1 MAKNLLIIES
11 PNKIETIQKYLK
23 NEDFE
28 IIATIGHI
36 RDLST
41 RGMGFNERTLE
52 PKWIVPTKKPK
63 KGQKTKQEIIAEI
76 KEKAK
81 DAEKIYLAS
90 DPDREGE
97 AIAWHVYEILN
108 KPEQEK
114 CFRITFNEIT
124 KDAILEA
131 LEHPRK
137 IDMLWVQSQFA
148 RRILDRLVGYSL
160 SRLVRQKLRAKS
172 AGRVQTVALKFIY
185 DREKEIKKFKSTK
198 WWTLDVVLKGD
209 MKLILRSVNDNIKDL
224 NYKKINDD
232 VHGTGID
239 FKDAPSAEI
248 VKKNLKEDF
257 KIYSIDEPKIY
268 TSNPRDPYKTSTMQ
282 QDAIN
287 KLGWNVSKSTSVAQK
302 LYEGIKIKHEH
313 TALISYP
320 RTDSIRISDNFA
332 KKIKDFILKKFG
344 EKYYQERKFANKG
357 NAQNTQDAHEAIRVI
372 DPTITPDSL
381 KKLIT
386 RDEYKLYK
394 MIWVRTLAA
403 FMTPSKFENV
413 IVRVESNKNKFYT
426 YNRRMIFDGFRKI
439 YNPYEDANVPHD
451 IGLKNLKIN
460 KILKMESAEV
470 TEHESTPPPRFN
482 QASLIKALDE
492 AGVGRPSTY
501 KSMANMAVERGYA
514 RLENRAY
521 VMQPIGD
528 LVIDELQQYFP
539 YIVDKNFTKEM
550 EGHLDEIA
558 SKEENWKEW
567 ILEFKPK
574 FKKDMKTAIKEMK
587 QAKLEKVGR
596 KCPKCGSE
604 LVYRFARKSGAK
616 FIGCSNYPNCK
627 YAEFPETPRKILE
640 EKCPQCGKNLIERY
654 NRRGQKFIGCTGYPK
669 CHYVRSIPKEPK
681 PEDQQNPTTPIK
693 AETTSKVEKVSVK
706 KDTIKKTKK
715 N

>member
-11 PNKIETIQKYLK
+11 PNKIETIKKYLK
-23 NEDFE
+23 NQDFE
-28 IIATIGHI
+28 IIATVGHI

-41 RGMGFNERTLE
+41 RGMGFNEKTLE
-52 PKWIVPTKKPK
+52 PKWIIPTKLQK
-63 KGQKTKQEIIAEI
+63 KGQKTKQEIINEI
-76 KEKAK
+76 REKAK
-81 DAEKIYLAS
+81 HADKVYLAS

-114 CFRITFNEIT
+114 CYRITFNEIT
-124 KDAILEA
+124 KDAVLEA
-131 LEHPRK
+131 IANPRR

-160 SRLVRQKLRAKS
+160 SKLVKTKLRARS

-185 DREKEIKKFKSTK
+185 DREKEILKFKSTK
-198 WWTLDVVLKGD
+198 WWTLDVVLKD
-209 MKLILRSVNDNIKDL
+209 NMKLILREVNKNIKDL

-239 FKDAPSAEI
+239 FKDGASAEI
-248 VKKNLKEDF
+248 VKNNLSKDF
-257 KIYSIDEPKIY
+257 KIYAIDEPKIY

-287 KLGWNVSKSTSVAQK
+287 KLGWNVGKVTSVAQR
-302 LYEGIKIKHEH
+302 LYEGVKIHNEH

-320 RTDSIRISDNFA
+320 RTDSVRISDNFINKVKPFII
-332 KKIKDFILKKFG
+332 KKYG
-344 EKYYQERKFANKG
+344 EEYYRERVFANKT
-357 NAQNTQDAHEAIRVI
+357 NSQNTQDAHEAIRVI
-372 DPTITPDSL
+372 DPTITPESL
-381 KKLIT
+381 KKIIN

-394 MIWVRTLAA
+394 LIWVRTIAA

-413 IVRVESNKNKFYT
+413 IVRVVSNDNKFYT

-439 YNPYEDANVPHD
+439 YNPFEDTNVPHD

-460 KILKMESAEV
+460 KILKLQDANV
-470 TEHESTPPPRFN
+470 NEHESTPPPRYN
-482 QASLIKALDE
+482 QASLIKELDE

-501 KSMANMAVERGYA
+501 KSMANMAIERGYA
-514 RLENRAY
+514 KLENRAY
-521 VMQPIGD
+521 VLQPIGK
-528 LVIDELQQYFP
+528 LVIDELQGYFP

-574 FKKDMKTAIKEMK
+574 FQKDLRKATKEMK
-587 QAKLEKVGR
+587 QAQLEKVGR
-596 KCPKCGSE
+596 KCPKCGAD
-604 LVYRFARKSGAK
+604 LVYRYAKKSGAK
-616 FIGCSNYPNCK
+616 FIGCSDYPNCK
-627 YAEFPETPRKILE
+627 YAEFPNSPVVELD
-640 EKCPQCGKNLIERY
+640 EKCPECGKPLVQRF
-654 NRRGQKFIGCTGYPK
+654 NRRGQKFIGCSGYPK
-669 CHYVRSIPKEPK
+669 CKYVRSMPKEPK
-681 PEDQQNPTTPIK
+681 PESSDDKNN
-693 AETTSKVEKVSVK
+693 SKK
-706 KDTIKKTKK
+706 
-715 N
+715 

>member
-1 MAKNLLIIES
+1 MARNLLVIES
-11 PNKIETIQKYLK
+11 PNKIETIKKYLK
-23 NEDFE
+23 DEDFE

-36 RDLST
+36 RDLSS

-52 PKWIVPTKKPK
+52 PKWIVPTKKPL
-63 KGQKTKQEIIAEI
+63 KGQKTKQEIINDI

-81 DAEKIYLAS
+81 NAEKIYLAS

-97 AIAWHVYEILN
+97 AIAWHVYEVLN

-148 RRILDRLVGYSL
+148 RRVLDRLVGYSL

-172 AGRVQTVALKFIY
+172 AGRVQTVALKFVY
-185 DREKEIKKFKSTK
+185 DREKEIAKFKSTK
-198 WWTLDVVLKGD
+198 WWTLDVTLAGN
-209 MKLILRSVNDNIKDL
+209 MKLILREVNKNIKDL
-224 NYKKINDD
+224 NYKKINDE

-239 FKDAPSAEI
+239 FKDAESTEI
-248 VKKNLKEDF
+248 VKKNLDKEF
-257 KIYSIDEPKIY
+257 KIYSIDEPKLSISR
-268 TSNPRDPYKTSTMQ
+268 TRDPYKTSTMQ

-287 KLGWNVSKSTSVAQK
+287 KLGWSVAKATSVAQK

-313 TALISYP
+313 VALISYP
-320 RTDSIRISDNFA
+320 RTDSIRISENFIHKA
-332 KKIKDFILKKFG
+332 KDFIIKKYG
-344 EKYYQERKFANKG
+344 KEYYQERTFVNKG

-372 DPTITPDSL
+372 DPSVTPDSL
-381 KKLIT
+381 KKIIT

-394 MIWVRTLAA
+394 LIWVRTIAA

-413 IVRVESNKNKFYT
+413 VVRLVSNNNKFYT
-426 YNRRMIFDGFRKI
+426 YNRRMLFDGFRKI
-439 YNPYEDANVPHD
+439 YDPFEDANVPHD
-451 IGLKNLKIN
+451 IGLKNLKVN
-460 KILKMESAEV
+460 KTIKMQDAVV
-470 TEHESTPPPRFN
+470 TEHESTPPPRYN

-501 KSMANMAVERGYA
+501 KSMADMAVQRGYA
-514 RLENRAY
+514 RLESRAY
-521 VMQPIGD
+521 VMQPIGN

-550 EGHLDEIA
+550 EAHLDEIA

-574 FKKDMKTAIKEMK
+574 FKKDMQKAVKEMK
-587 QAKLEKVGR
+587 KAKLEKVGR
-596 KCPKCGSE
+596 KCPKCGSD
-604 LVYRFARKSGAK
+604 LVYRYAKKSGAK

-627 YAEFPETPRKILE
+627 YAEFPETPRKVLE
-640 EKCPQCGKNLIERY
+640 EKCPQCGKPLIERY

-681 PEDQQNPTTPIK
+681 ADENKSTTVPT
-693 AETTSKVEKVSVK
+693 A
-706 KDTIKKTKK
+706 KK